1 MWTRET
7 PSYSG
12 SSSTPRA
19 PTSSRAT
26 RSTGRIGRSTRTRT
40 CGEPSS
46 WTPEGTSD
54 SDLRRPGL
62 VGTNQASLGRAS
74 CDVLG
79 GEFGNRTFVM
89 KAITLHKR
97 TRVAISRNVE
107 KPSSRE
113 NADADPMPPMNAI
126 GATYARNSPAR
137 GPLAQAGH
145 ITANP
150 RSGAGSALVARRLLV
165 TTWNARANTS
175 PERSDNAI
183 AAATEYG

>member
-1 MWTRET
+1 LLR
-7 PSYSG
+7 
-12 SSSTPRA
+12 PRVA
-19 PTSSRAT
+19 
-26 RSTGRIGRSTRTRT
+26 
-40 CGEPSS
+40 
-46 WTPEGTSD
+46 
-54 SDLRRPGL
+54 
-62 VGTNQASLGRAS
+62 VTNQAELEPCVPGALAGSP
-74 CDVLG
+74 
-79 GEFGNRTFVM
+79 EGNTFERNEIKIHSRV
-89 KAITLHKR
+89 R
-97 TRVAISRNVE
+97 VTRSSTVE

-183 AAATEYG
+183 AAATEYGRSWTPNVVVGAHAMPGP